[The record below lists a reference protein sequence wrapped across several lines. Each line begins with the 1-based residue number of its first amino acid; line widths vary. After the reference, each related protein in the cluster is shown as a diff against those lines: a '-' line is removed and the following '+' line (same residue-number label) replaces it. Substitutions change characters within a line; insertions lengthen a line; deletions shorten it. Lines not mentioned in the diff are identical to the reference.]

1 MEWSLIQPMKQ
12 DIRNSSEVKVNLGGD
27 RKEEIGQNKKKNGVG
42 NVGSLYNK
50 GGWEALGTFC
60 QLWGIKSCS
69 GKMVLL

>member
-1 MEWSLIQPMKQ
+1 MKQ

-27 RKEEIGQNKKKNGVG
+27 RKEEIGKNKKKKNGVG

-60 QLWGIKSCS
+60 QL
-69 GKMVLL
+69 